1 MCDGGKCF
9 RCSPPGGQQQHQQ
22 QEHPVTRRWLDTA
35 EDLAEDGRSCGV
47 FPRHEA
53 AAVSCSGAAEV
64 CEGEV
69 CLRCCPEHEYDMGRH
84 RKYLIR

>member
-9 RCSPPGGQQQHQQ
+9 RCSPPGGQQQQ

-35 EDLAEDGRSCGV
+35 EDLAGDGRSCGV

-53 AAVSCSGAAEV
+53 AAVSCSGTAEV

-69 CLRCCPEHEYDMGRH
+69 CLRCCREHEYDMGRH